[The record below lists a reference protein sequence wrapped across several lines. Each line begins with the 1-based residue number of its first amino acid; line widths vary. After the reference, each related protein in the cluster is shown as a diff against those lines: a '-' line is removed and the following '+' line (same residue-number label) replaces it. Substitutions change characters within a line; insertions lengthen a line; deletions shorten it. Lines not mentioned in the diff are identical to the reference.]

1 MKIDIIRDM
10 ESPAIQEEILD
21 CEKGLMALRMGNAIG
36 TTDNPLQI
44 RFKKRDVARLKT
56 VLNERK
62 KNNK

>member
-1 MKIDIIRDM
+1 MKIDEMRDM
-10 ESPAIQEEILD
+10 DSPAILEEILD
-21 CEKGLMALRMGNAIG
+21 CEKALMGLRMGNAIG
-36 TTDNPLQI
+36 TTDNPLEI